1 MIDETV
7 KTIRNSKVT
16 AAQVNKI
23 LLLFF
28 FSQLFD
34 SITSE
39 LSLTSHKF
47 YVNDVMMYTILILT
61 RKTSQRNDTFCLQLS
76 TLLSLSVSCQ
86 FSGSILTGKL

>member
-1 MIDETV
+1 M
-7 KTIRNSKVT
+7 NSKVT

-28 FSQLFD
+28 FSRLFD

-39 LSLTSHKF
+39 LPLTSHKF

-61 RKTSQRNDTFCLQLS
+61 RKTGQRNDTFCLQLS
-76 TLLSLSVSCQ
+76 TLLLLSVYCQ
-86 FSGSILTGKL
+86 FSGAILTGKL